1 MKHKQKYLI
10 LIIIIIGIFICLTI
24 KKEKLVVNINE
35 IGNADLTNDI
45 ATVGGDDEEL
55 KNNVFLNILGK
66 NIKTTYAP
74 VIRGIHCHPIE
85 YRLYNVNNQIEGNSM
100 MDCINKCNSIE
111 ECDGFDLIR
120 SQNMCWLKKE
130 GCLGWVTNN
139 QHVRSNNIT
148 FFKKN
153 KMPIN
158 LNNPPKIIFKSYESC
173 PTLYSIFNGL
183 RAHNNSK
190 QENTKGIE
198 FRNKC
203 ESIFYNS
210 DRFVLIEHNIIDLRS
225 EKFNISGSEQMF
237 NFSNFEF
244 NVGGTN
250 NIKYIDMDY
259 KKESDMSP
267 ITPGNEK
274 DSVQINNSFTQTAK
288 NVNFGVKSN
297 FQLEDVYR
305 FIDYCYTCVC
315 YAMIHID
322 YLTLTG
328 NHYRVY
334 PCPNP
339 SHGEGSYF
347 ILPERIR
354 KQVQEEGKSYTR
366 AKCNSC
372 GLNIIVSFG
381 KFPRKFKHLVNI
393 NKTQLDHNTGNSFI
407 RENANINLI

>member
-24 KKEKLVVNINE
+24 KKEKLVVDINNI
-35 IGNADLTNDI
+35 GTADLTNDI

-55 KNNVFLNILGK
+55 KNNVFLNILNLDPDSNSGSEK
-66 NIKTTYAP
+66 
-74 VIRGIHCHPIE
+74 PIVST
-85 YRLYNVNNQIEGNSM
+85 LT
-100 MDCINKCNSIE
+100 D
-111 ECDGFDLIR
+111 
-120 SQNMCWLKKE
+120 
-130 GCLGWVTNN
+130 
-139 QHVRSNNIT
+139 
-148 FFKKN
+148 
-153 KMPIN
+153 
-158 LNNPPKIIFKSYESC
+158 PPKIIFKSYESC
-173 PTLYSIFNGL
+173 PTLYPIFNGL
-183 RAHNNSK
+183 RAHDNSK
-190 QENTKGIE
+190 QENSIGME

-225 EKFNISGSEQMF
+225 EIISQDDSQYK
-237 NFSNFEF
+237 FSNFEF
-244 NVGGTN
+244 NVDNSGTD
-250 NIKYIDMDY
+250 IKYIDMEY
-259 KKESDMSP
+259 KKESDMGDFSGS
-267 ITPGNEK
+267 ITDAIAA

-366 AKCNSC
+366 AKCNMC

-407 RENANINLI
+407 RENTDIDLI

>member
-24 KKEKLVVNINE
+24 NKEKLVVDINL
-35 IGNADLTNDI
+35 IGGTDLTNDI
-45 ATVGGDDEEL
+45 ATVGGDDDEL
-55 KNNVFLNILGK
+55 KNNVFLNILK
-66 NIKTTYAP
+66 MNPDSDSANP
-74 VIRGIHCHPIE
+74 
-85 YRLYNVNNQIEGNSM
+85 NVST
-100 MDCINKCNSIE
+100 
-111 ECDGFDLIR
+111 L
-120 SQNMCWLKKE
+120 
-130 GCLGWVTNN
+130 
-139 QHVRSNNIT
+139 SNT
-148 FFKKN
+148 
-153 KMPIN
+153 
-158 LNNPPKIIFKSYESC
+158 PKIIFKSYESC
-173 PTLYSIFNGL
+173 PTLYPIFNGL
-183 RAHNNSK
+183 RADDNTK
-190 QENTKGIE
+190 QENSRGME

-225 EKFNISGSEQMF
+225 EIINESDSQYK
-237 NFSNFEF
+237 FSNFEF
-244 NVGGTN
+244 DVDNSGTDI
-250 NIKYIDMDY
+250 IKYIDMVS
-259 KKESDMSP
+259 KKESDMTDLINP
-267 ITPGNEK
+267 VTDIKP
-274 DSVQINNSFTQTAK
+274 DSVQINHNFIQTAK

-366 AKCNSC
+366 AKCNMC

-393 NKTQLDHNTGNSFI
+393 NKTQLAHNTSNSFI
-407 RENANINLI
+407 RENTNIDLIP